1 MISDFLDVGTPQ
13 LSNLIAGVAATP
25 SSNTNTWNPAF
36 SGDLDVRIARDGV
49 WHYQGSPIRRLPL
62 VKLFANVLRRE
73 DDGQYYLV
81 TPVEKMR
88 IQVELLAFQ
97 AVELQVCGTGRSQ
110 VLEFRTNVDEVIIVD
125 AGYRIVV
132 STDEERNQPL
142 PMVTMRDGLS
152 ALLTRPVYYQLAAL
166 AVAATSEHDAECGVW
181 SSDVWFSLMQVR
193 SNELGA
199 AHNETVVK

>member
-1 MISDFLDVGTPQ
+1 MNVETPP

-25 SSNTNTWNPAF
+25 SNNSSTRDPAF
-36 SGDLDVRIARDGV
+36 CGDLDMRITRDGV

-81 TPVEKMR
+81 TPREKMR

-97 AVELQVCGTGRSQ
+97 AVELRARGAGRSQ
-110 VLEFRTNVDEVIIVD
+110 VLEFRTNADEVITVD
-125 AGYRIVV
+125 TGHRIVV
-132 STDEERNQPL
+132 GTDPERDRPL

-152 ALLTRPVYYQLAAL
+152 ALLTRPVYYQLVDL
-166 AVAATSEHDAECGVW
+166 AVGTTDNDADVGVW
-181 SSDVWFSLMQVR
+181 SSGVWFSLAEDASDELRRPTASR
-193 SNELGA
+193 S
-199 AHNETVVK
+199 